1 MCSWITYSE
10 HCVTGKISS
19 GLTNIHTSLL
29 SQKLTMSKWK
39 YHSFALFLKEEY
51 FYFHKWCTILIKM
64 AQKYSL
70 PVTPSLPPTP
80 RHPLPAIPPPPFFIC
95 IPVPWIQYFRYI
107 FHSVTS
113 WFKMFAQDNSEPCQ
127 IHVTYFIFQVN
138 CRLSFMN
145 CSSKYSDMQEVVPVN
160 SVPCH

>member
-39 YHSFALFLKEEY
+39 YHSFALFLEKEY
-51 FYFHKWCTILIKM
+51 FYFHKWCTILIKL
-64 AQKYSL
+64 AQNYS
-70 PVTPSLPPTP
+70 PS
-80 RHPLPAIPPPPFFIC
+80 PPFSFFG
-95 IPVPWIQYFRYI
+95 IPAPWIQYFRYI

-113 WFKMFAQDNSEPCQ
+113 QFKMFAQDNSEPCQ

-138 CRLSFMN
+138 CRLSFMR

-160 SVPCH
+160 SVPCHSMISLSYDEYMNCC

>member
-1 MCSWITYSE
+1 MLLEKYPLGWQISTRHCWARSWQCQNENT
-10 HCVTGKISS
+10 T
-19 GLTNIHTSLL
+19 L
-29 SQKLTMSKWK
+29 
-39 YHSFALFLKEEY
+39 ALFLKEEY

-70 PVTPSLPPTP
+70 PVTPSSPSPPF
-80 RHPLPAIPPPPFFIC
+80 FFIC

-138 CRLSFMN
+138 CRLSFMS